1 MSISRAAAKPLCTA
15 AEFELANES
24 YPPIVKKLDVKALR
38 QRVTRARKLRDKYSD
53 LAAKQRREIKG
64 KAAPT
69 RRKAP
74 TGNQGTVTKQAFFAE
89 TLERFETRL
98 GIVERKAQRES
109 AKSAAEKAKA
119 ALSAALARKKAGEAG
134 AGPSRKA
141 GRGMKSVPSD
151 KNQAYPNLPM
161 MRGATRAAHA
171 RAQAKRDNRG
181 K

>member
-15 AEFELANES
+15 AEFELATES
-24 YPPIVKKLDVKALR
+24 FPPIVKTLDVKALR

-98 GIVERKAQRES
+98 GIVERKEQRES
-109 AKSAAEKAKA
+109 AKSAAEKTKA
-119 ALSAALARKKAGEAG
+119 ALSAALARKKEGEAG